1 MDGSY
6 DDGILSEGSLYTIET
21 SSGTTIKK
29 VIYKGEKMMGGKR
42 MHCWDTIDKE
52 KRFTNPSYVAVIIE
66 EDMDELNHVI
76 ANQAEFA
83 WESKI
88 GEK

>member
-1 MDGSY
+1 MEGY
-6 DDGILSEGSLYTIET
+6 DDNILSEGGLYTIEINN
-21 SSGTTIKK
+21 GTTLKK

-52 KRFTNPSYVAVIIE
+52 QRFTNPSYVAVIIE
-66 EDMDELNHVI
+66 EDMDELNHI
-76 ANQAEFA
+76 TANQAEFA
-83 WESKI
+83 WESRI